1 MFKRKSNKQIHLTK
15 WVVPFVIVS
24 IFTFTGLAMWVQIRS
39 GIELSASLITCFF
52 AFCTGELWMLAS
64 IKKTKINNNFV
75 DDPTTPE
82 NEAEIYSE
90 IYQQGYDD
98 AINQMKSE
106 GKIIEEEQEPV
117 QESDLYNQ
125 GFEDAM
131 NQLREIFMNN
141 KDGGI
146 G

>member
-1 MFKRKSNKQIHLTK
+1 MLKQKKNKPMHLTK
-15 WVVPFVIVS
+15 WIVPFVIIS

-90 IYQQGYDD
+90 IYNQGY
-98 AINQMKSE
+98 
-106 GKIIEEEQEPV
+106 
-117 QESDLYNQ
+117 
-125 GFEDAM
+125 EDAM
-131 NQLREIFMNN
+131 KEISKLLYNKNN
-141 KDGGI
+141 DEGNGV